1 MAKPTPKAKDP
12 KKLTR
17 IPTMMGPI
25 ACGGSQRALIRT
37 RRIGA
42 NPEKS
47 DLVNFR
53 GPD

>member
-1 MAKPTPKAKDP
+1 
-12 KKLTR
+12 
-17 IPTMMGPI
+17 MGGFG
-25 ACGGSQRALIRT
+25 GGSGWHFMKSKGFPNPGFLRT
-37 RRIGA
+37 KRIGA